1 MHKPAAAAATEAA
14 KIHTKGSLS
23 QGHCAKG
30 AACDKGDKNMT
41 AMESAHKEAA
51 KNDSCSAGKPC

>member
-30 AACDKGDKNMT
+30 AACDKGDHKMT
-41 AMESAHKEAA
+41 AMESAQKEAS
-51 KNDSCSAGKPC
+51 KNDACSAGGGC